1 MVRTATGLA
10 GLKAYA
16 LRAARMAAVI
26 GIAFFASAHDTKD
39 AARVG
44 EFAGH
49 VADRDK
55 WHAIYYCHGSTLD
68 NCRENEHAWLAQ
80 TALDRA
86 APGSPWN
93 FSADNDLIVRDLAT
107 GYFRP
112 EVGERP
118 GSSWDPDDVMGL
130 PQRRLPG
137 PANFAGIPDFS
148 YTIYDWI
155 NRNTDCPPAP
165 GGTMPGGVPGD
176 CHNYTYWQGGGFN
189 ASHFGSQATRSYLR
203 LHQTALSLAA
213 RASRLRNR
221 ISEDPANLEAYRD
234 VIREAEHQAL
244 AYEAYAQ
251 HFLQD
256 RWAMGHMFE
265 RWGSPEY
272 NANGIGWDPTRAL
285 LAGGFTG
292 IIHGHQ
298 SVTHIPDALSSPE
311 VGVTSTL
318 TNLTARAL
326 ISLGQAVGLVDDDA
340 EPPAAS
346 IYIPVWRHANEEE
359 THPGVGD
366 YRAWDMMRLRYAA
379 RLDAAGHL
387 LEYNSETA
395 LPVQRQRREL
405 LACSTAG
412 YREVIAAFGQNTS
425 GYGIDDVA
433 LSPASGESLGS
444 HCFDMWA
451 TNESMVAGMGPE
463 FIAAGGIAT
472 LSQAL
477 VRIGTYAAE
486 ASGRGSR
493 NALPQELRGL
503 VYTRNDTLSL
513 TRIYVQ
519 ARLAAFRDSNGID
532 LAQGGLGNLSNI
544 PTGDTYPIA
553 SYFEP
558 ADLTTLP
565 DSDPRGRDAET
576 VFGFYNRA
584 HADYFCTRS
593 EELLQSLRGSS
604 EEAERATCR
613 ILAQRL
619 YEETRGDSPD
629 VEEYS
634 SVMLNGSRE
643 RTEPLCRL
651 ASTAWSAPRFGG
663 DRIDILHPGYVAWN
677 FASDESGAFAM
688 DGAQLSY
695 QSVANW
701 CDRTPV
707 IDAQEEEDLR
717 AAGVVTVIENTRD
730 TLEIRGQHFGSTQGQ
745 LAIGLTPGSAIPI
758 SDILSWTDTRI
769 RFRVEAEFG
778 QLAFRESAASV
789 ERFSDSYVFITRSGD
804 AAEDPGQA
812 SAGRFVIRR
821 EVRPPRL
828 MQVEI
833 TARGEDQPVYFIQRP
848 APTASLDDNAGWLF
862 DPAAEDPQE
871 ESETAF
877 RPAGPGARLVIE
889 LTFDE
894 DIDRDADG
902 QIISL
907 GGDPLEGRWTS
918 RRHWR
923 GERAIPDGD
932 AFNALRGAQTL
943 DVYVQSE
950 RGAWTDG
957 DPERPGSEPDRET
970 VLLYDRIPVV
980 LESIEVRGAGRS
992 IYSAVWTDGPDYEGA
1007 RNLTLAAL
1015 DPEARTLDVA
1025 EARAA
1030 PASGTGQMRL
1040 EFSAELDTAP
1050 AIRVGGT
1057 DADVSGE
1064 GRRWRAR
1071 FDLEEAASLQDANGD
1086 IQVTVTLTGQALDAD
1101 PATPAAIAPP
1111 DQWSNSIYW
1120 AGLDQRRGGPEGPD
1134 GGPDLWHRLGEPPA
1148 LSLLVILD
1156 ASGSMGESGRMANAR
1171 SGIDQTFESLPEDEV
1186 IEFAAVAFQDCG
1198 SFSTRTF
1205 TRDAD
1210 SIRSF
1215 LTSITPLSGTPLAAA
1230 HDQARAIFLSQAD
1243 PRAAEWRYASFTDGA
1258 ETCDGNVA
1266 GSIRDL
1272 EAVLSRHRAPDRSP
1286 PEPEQAPAPERA
1298 VDCRATTGTGYSV
1311 EVRDGGRHLDRITL
1325 VEHVYL
1331 ERALPDGRCI
1341 ASFET
1346 REYGVYYGRTR
1357 SSGLRWGINSQ
1368 PSESQ
1373 TLIGRSSRGE
1383 ADLLRVR
1390 GIANAAAAGLVDLP
1404 TARREIEQAVR
1415 AAEPEEG

>member
-1 MVRTATGLA
+1 
-10 GLKAYA
+10 
-16 LRAARMAAVI
+16 MAAVI
-26 GIAFFASAHDTKD
+26 GIAVFASAHDTKD
-39 AARVG
+39 AARIG
-44 EFAGH
+44 EFSGH

-86 APGSPWN
+86 APRSPWN
-93 FSADNDLIVRDLAT
+93 FSADDDLFVLDLAT

-112 EVGERP
+112 EIAERP

-137 PANFAGIPDFS
+137 PANFAGVPDFS
-148 YTIYDWI
+148 YTMYDWI
-155 NRNTDCPPAP
+155 NRNTHCPPAP
-165 GGTMPGGVPGD
+165 GGAMPAGVPGD

-189 ASHFGSQATRSYLR
+189 ASHFGSQATRSYLQ

-213 RASRLRNR
+213 RARLLRSR
-221 ISEDPANLEAYRD
+221 ISGDPANLEAYRD
-234 VIREAEHQAL
+234 VIREAEHEAL

-298 SVTHIPDALSSPE
+298 SVTHVPDALSSPE
-311 VGVTSTL
+311 VGATETI

-326 ISLGQAVGLVDDDA
+326 TSLRQAVGLVDEDF
-340 EPPAAS
+340 EVPAAS

-379 RLDAAGHL
+379 RLDVAGHL

-412 YREVIAAFGQNTS
+412 YREVIAAFGQNS
-425 GYGIDDVA
+425 AGYGIDDVA
-433 LSPASGESLGS
+433 LSPAAGESLGD
-444 HCFDMWA
+444 HCFDTWA

-477 VRIGTYAAE
+477 VRIGVYTAE
-486 ASGRGSR
+486 SSGQGSR
-493 NALPQELRGL
+493 NALPPELRGL
-503 VYTRNDTLSL
+503 VYTRNDTFSL

-519 ARLAAFRDSNGID
+519 ARLAAYRNANGID
-532 LAQGGLGNLSNI
+532 LAQGGMGALSGV

-553 SYFEP
+553 SYLEP
-558 ADLTTLP
+558 GDLTTLP

-576 VFGFYNRA
+576 IFGFYNRS
-584 HADYFCTRS
+584 HADYFCRRS
-593 EELLQSLRGSS
+593 EELLDSLRGSS
-604 EEAERATCR
+604 EDSDRATCR
-613 ILAQRL
+613 IMAQRL
-619 YEETRGDSPD
+619 YEEARGDGPD

-634 SVMLNGSRE
+634 SVILNGSRE

-651 ASTAWSAPRFGG
+651 ASEGWAAPHFGG
-663 DRIDILHPGYVAWN
+663 DRIDILHPGYVPWD
-677 FASDESGAFAM
+677 FAADESRSFAM
-688 DGAQLSY
+688 DDAQLSY

-707 IDAQEEEDLR
+707 IDARDEEDLL
-717 AAGVVTVIENTRD
+717 AASVVAVIENTRD
-730 TLEIRGQHFGSTQGQ
+730 TLEIRGRHFGDSTGH
-745 LAIGLTPGSAIPI
+745 LAIGLTPDSAIPLTE
-758 SDILSWTDTRI
+758 ILSWSDTRI
-769 RFRVEAEFG
+769 RFRVEAEFD
-778 QLAFRESAASV
+778 QLAFRESAISTGG
-789 ERFSDSYVFITRSGD
+789 FSDSHVFITRAGD
-804 AAEDPGQA
+804 AADDPGQL

-828 MQVEI
+828 TRVEV
-833 TARGEDQPVYFIQRP
+833 TAHGEDQPVYFTTLPEPPSR
-848 APTASLDDNAGWLF
+848 LDEEAGWLF
-862 DPAAEDPQE
+862 EPTE
-871 ESETAF
+871 ENASGDAETAF
-877 RPAGPGARLVIE
+877 RPVQPGARLTIE

-894 DIDRDADG
+894 DIDRDAEG

-907 GGDPLEGRWTS
+907 GGEPLEGRWTS
-918 RRHWR
+918 RRRWR
-923 GERAIPDGD
+923 GERVIADGD
-932 AFNALRGAQTL
+932 AFDALRGPQTL
-943 DVYVQSE
+943 EVYVQSE

-957 DPERPGSEPDRET
+957 DPESPGSEPDRET

-980 LESIEVRGAGRS
+980 LESIEVRADGQNIYGAE
-992 IYSAVWTDGPDYEGA
+992 WTSGPDYEGV
-1007 RNLTLAAL
+1007 RNLTLG
-1015 DPEARTLDVA
+1015 TLDYESRILDIT
-1025 EARAA
+1025 EARAV
-1030 PASGTGQMRL
+1030 PASGTGRMRL
-1040 EFSAELDTAP
+1040 EFSMPLDDAP
-1050 AIRVGGT
+1050 TIRVGGSNAT
-1057 DADVSGE
+1057 VSGE
-1064 GRRWRAR
+1064 GRRWRAQ
-1071 FDLEEAASLQDANGD
+1071 FDVEEAASLQDSNGD
-1086 IQVTVTLTGQALDAD
+1086 IQITVGLTGQALDAD

-1111 DQWSNSIYW
+1111 DQWSNGTYW
-1120 AGLDQRRGGPEGPD
+1120 ADLDQRRGGPAGTD
-1134 GGPDLWHRLGEPPA
+1134 GGEDVWHRLGEPPA

-1156 ASGSMGESGRMANAR
+1156 ASGSMRENDRMTNAR
-1171 SGIDQTFESLPEDEV
+1171 AGINQTFESLPPNQV
-1186 IEFAAVAFQDCG
+1186 IEFAAVAFQNCG
-1198 SFSTRTF
+1198 SFTTRTF
-1205 TRDAD
+1205 TRDAEA
-1210 SIRSF
+1210 IRSF
-1215 LTSITPLSGTPLAAA
+1215 LTSIEPGQGTPLAVA

-1266 GSIRDL
+1266 SSIRNL

-1286 PEPEQAPAPERA
+1286 PEPNVAPAPERA
-1298 VDCRATTGTGYSV
+1298 FDCRATTGQGYSV
-1311 EVRDGGRHLDRITL
+1311 EVTDGGRHLDRITL
-1325 VEHVYL
+1325 VEHTYL

-1368 PSESQ
+1368 PSDTR

-1390 GIANAAAAGLVDLP
+1390 GIADAAGAGLVDLP
-1404 TARREIEQAVR
+1404 TARREIERAVQ